1 MSREAFLQLAE
12 QGPLVFTASI
22 EPARRLSQREISV
35 AKAIEDMSE
44 DDVREALLA
53 VDRGGGASARRMT
66 LNVPGSISR
75 PVDRQSHAQV
85 VPTQVKGL
93 TDPKVTIKGSSWM
106 TQSARNAKFMTGLY
120 PIVMRYLRV
129 KKVAKMRKQLKGVDR
144 EAYYD
149 ERTAMWDEAHE
160 REAKAIRKLFDS
172 MGGLYNKL
180 AQDWATR
187 DGLVPQAWVDE
198 LKHRSRACRS
208 ASGPRCRRCFSW
220 FGGRGRYRQ

>member
-1 MSREAFLQLAE
+1 
-12 QGPLVFTASI
+12 
-22 EPARRLSQREISV
+22 
-35 AKAIEDMSE
+35 
-44 DDVREALLA
+44 
-53 VDRGGGASARRMT
+53 
-66 LNVPGSISR
+66 
-75 PVDRQSHAQV
+75 
-85 VPTQVKGL
+85 
-93 TDPKVTIKGSSWM
+93 M

-129 KKVAKMRKQLKGVDR
+129 KKKVARMRKQLKGVDR

-198 LKHRSRACRS
+198 LKHSFEGMPFREWAQMSKMLLRGLDGEGVPKVSEGKGLAAYFKS
-208 ASGPRCRRCFSW
+208 VDEKPLAAASIGQVHLATTHAGDRVVVKAIYPEIRRYLIADLKNA
-220 FGGRGRYRQ
+220 RKAA

>member
-1 MSREAFLQLAE
+1 
-12 QGPLVFTASI
+12 
-22 EPARRLSQREISV
+22 
-35 AKAIEDMSE
+35 
-44 DDVREALLA
+44 
-53 VDRGGGASARRMT
+53 
-66 LNVPGSISR
+66 
-75 PVDRQSHAQV
+75 
-85 VPTQVKGL
+85 
-93 TDPKVTIKGSSWM
+93 M

-129 KKVAKMRKQLKGVDR
+129 KKKVAKMRKQLKGVDR

-187 DGLVPQAWVDE
+187 DGLVPPG
-198 LKHRSRACRS
+198 L
-208 ASGPRCRRCFSW
+208 GRRVEALV
-220 FGGRGRYRQ
+220 

>member
-1 MSREAFLQLAE
+1 MLAD
-12 QGPLVFTASI
+12 TA
-22 EPARRLSQREISV
+22 ERYLSSLLFEDI
-35 AKAIEDMSE
+35 AEDMSE

-53 VDRGGGASARRMT
+53 VDREE
-66 LNVPGSISR
+66 
-75 PVDRQSHAQV
+75 
-85 VPTQVKGL
+85 VKGL

-129 KKVAKMRKQLKGVDR
+129 KKKVARMRKQLKSVDR

-187 DGLVPQAWVDE
+187 DGLLPQAWVDE
-198 LKHRSRACRS
+198 LKGSFEAMPPRPWPVMKKSLLEGLEGEGVPPVRGDL
-208 ASGPRCRRCFSW
+208 SGLD
-220 FGGRGRYRQ
+220 RYFKHVDEKPLAAA